1 MEKVAI
7 IGAGISGLYLA
18 NLLEKN
24 SNYDYKIFE
33 KRTKIDLNNNYG
45 IQLSINSI
53 NLLNKVGF
61 KEIQSREIAFPK
73 MVNFYDAK
81 SCKKI
86 CDIDISKF
94 NFEDN
99 RYSTLK
105 RSTLIKFL
113 LKNIPPNKIVTG
125 SQPHNIE
132 SSKKIK
138 IYYENNLT
146 EKFDYLIVSDGVFS
160 KTKLIITKKE
170 SSPRFYNS
178 IALRGIIK
186 NIHSNDISIYMG
198 SNFHFVIYPISQNN
212 EYNFICIMKKKL
224 DNKQL
229 LDKKLFKSDKFLKT
243 LCEKIYQKTK
253 LDLKDKI
260 ENIISFPVFVSKKPE
275 IINKKNI
282 YFVGDA
288 LFTFPPSFA
297 QGASQSIESSNEV
310 YEEIIN
316 KTNTYYKKRLI
327 RIKSVNYRSK
337 LNFFTFHLSN
347 PITVYVR
354 NIFLKYLTKK
364 KNFLESYLGKIYKG

>member
-53 NLLNKVGF
+53 NLLNKIGF
-61 KEIQSREIAFPK
+61 KKIQASEIAFPK

-113 LKNIPPNKIVTG
+113 VKNIPSNKIVTG

-132 SSKKIK
+132 NSKKIK
-138 IYYENNLT
+138 IYYENNST
-146 EKFDYLIVSDGVFS
+146 EDFDHLIVSDGVFS

-178 IALRGIIK
+178 IALRGNIK
-186 NIHSNDISIYMG
+186 NIQSNDISIYMG
-198 SNFHFVIYPISQNN
+198 SNFHFVIYPINQNK
-212 EYNFICIMKKKL
+212 EYNFICIMRKKL
-224 DNKQL
+224 NNKQL
-229 LDKKLFKSDKFLKT
+229 LDKNLFKSDKFLKT

-316 KTNTYYKKRLI
+316 NTNTYYKKRLI
-327 RIKSVNYRSK
+327 KIKSVNYRSK
-337 LNFFTFHLSN
+337 LNLFTFHLSN
-347 PITVYVR
+347 PITVYLR

-364 KNFLESYLGKIYKG
+364 NNFLESYLGKIYKG